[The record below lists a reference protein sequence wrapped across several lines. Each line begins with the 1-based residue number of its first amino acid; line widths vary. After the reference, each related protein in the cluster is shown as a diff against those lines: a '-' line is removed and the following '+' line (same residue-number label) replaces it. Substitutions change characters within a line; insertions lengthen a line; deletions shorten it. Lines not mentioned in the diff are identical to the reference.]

1 MPMQNMHDLKDKVD
15 LNLGILSACETA
27 IFMKSP
33 EKIEEL
39 AGCCSSFGPSD
50 LFEALAAEATALAAN
65 KVWNPKEHLA
75 AGPTAHENI

>member
-1 MPMQNMHDLKDKVD
+1 MPMQNMYDLKDKID

-33 EKIEEL
+33 EKAEER
-39 AGCCSSFGPSD
+39 PH
-50 LFEALAAEATALAAN
+50 AAEATTLAEN

-75 AGPTAHENI
+75 AGPTNHENI

>member
-1 MPMQNMHDLKDKVD
+1 MPMRNMHDLKDKVD

-33 EKIEEL
+33 EKAEER
-39 AGCCSSFGPSD
+39 PH
-50 LFEALAAEATALAAN
+50 AAN